1 LKAFV
6 DTSALAKRYIEEPG
20 SEALEDLFFNTV
32 TDVFV
37 STLALPEFASAIS
50 RKLRTKEIR
59 KRPAIK
65 ALGEFEKDWHGLF
78 VKIPL
83 TEAVAESAE
92 SMVIDYVLKGGDG
105 VHLASALMVG
115 VDLFV
120 ASDNQLIRAAKSID
134 LKTYDPVTGPFQ
146 YRS

>member
-32 TDVFV
+32 TDVLV
-37 STLALPEFASAIS
+37 STLALPEFAAAMT
-50 RKLRTKEIR
+50 RKLRAKEIG
-59 KRPAIK
+59 KGPAIK
-65 ALGEFEKDWHGLF
+65 ALGEFEKDWDGLF
-78 VKIPL
+78 VKIPV

-92 SMVIDYVLKGGDG
+92 SMVIEHVLKGADG
-105 VHLASALMVG
+105 VHLASAVMAG

-120 ASDNQLIRAAKSID
+120 ASDSQLIRAAKRID
-134 LKTYDPVTGPFQ
+134 LKTYDPVSGPFQ
-146 YRS
+146 LRK